1 MNSEINFS
9 AVIRSVFIF
18 CRIFYTWKLFNRI
31 FSLEMYTLYLFTLS
45 FHKHKKVWGFHRL
58 GSVIRFPVLASRFW
72 PLFVE
77 YHYIRKRT
85 YTCNPF
91 CEKSKS
97 ASLCIILL
105 PKEQTS
111 LFAFN
116 IIALVFVCVPV
127 FYILNIEI
135 QTTKRQETLCVWVG
149 VGVVFQLYTYVYL
162 YIANNFTYCQHFWKH
177 FFVYIYNT
185 THIQYTYSIYFY

>member
-18 CRIFYTWKLFNRI
+18 CWIFYTWKSFNQI
-31 FSLEMYTLYLFTLS
+31 FSLEMYTLYIFSLS
-45 FHKHKKVWGFHRL
+45 LHKPKKVWGFRRL
-58 GSVIRFPVLASRFW
+58 GSAIRFPVLASRFW

-97 ASLCIILL
+97 ASQCIILL
-105 PKEQTS
+105 SEEQTS
-111 LFAFN
+111 MFAFN
-116 IIALVFVCVPV
+116 IIALVFVCVCACIL
-127 FYILNIEI
+127 YIKYRNSNHKE
-135 QTTKRQETLCVWVG
+135 TRDTLCVSG
-149 VGVVFQLYTYVYL
+149 SGSGFSAT
-162 YIANNFTYCQHFWKH
+162 
-177 FFVYIYNT
+177 YIYT
-185 THIQYTYSIYFY
+185 ISLHSK